1 MPPPQLRTLEL
12 RVEEAHGIAT
22 LLLNRPAAAN
32 SLTVELLGELRASF
46 EFLETLSAVRAVV
59 LAANGPRFCAGIDLR
74 TLTELLA
81 SARGDCACEGRRRLA
96 LYKSIRS
103 MQEAI
108 SSLERYPF
116 PVVCAISGACVGG
129 GIDLA
134 SAADVRYASQDAV
147 FCVKETDVGIVA
159 DLGTL
164 QRLPALIGAG
174 RARELALTC
183 RTFSGVD
190 AERWGLVSAAL
201 PDAAAALRAAR
212 ETAIALAA
220 KSPLALVGT
229 KAELLLQQQPA
240 LAAGLEHVAWRNAAT
255 LVSADVDES
264 LRAKAERRAPAFA
277 RL

>member
-1 MPPPQLRTLEL
+1 MPPLRTLEL
-12 RVEEAHGIAT
+12 RVEEQHGIAT
-22 LLLNRPAAAN
+22 VLLNRPSAAN
-32 SLTVELLGELRASF
+32 ALTHELLEELRATF
-46 EFLETLSAVRAVV
+46 EHLETLPSIRAVV
-59 LAANGPRFCAGIDLR
+59 LAGAGPRFCAGIDLR

-96 LYKSIRS
+96 LYKRIRS

-116 PVVCAISGACVGG
+116 PVVCAITGACVGG

-134 SAADVRYASQDAV
+134 CAADIRFCSQDAA

-174 RARELALTC
+174 RAHELALTC

-190 AERWGLVSAAL
+190 AERYGLVSAAL
-201 PDAAAALRAAR
+201 PDAAATLRAAR
-212 ETAIALAA
+212 ETAVALAA
-220 KSPLALVGT
+220 KSPLACAGT
-229 KAELLLQQQPA
+229 KAELLAASQPA

-264 LRAKAERRAPAFA
+264 LRAKAERRAPVYA